1 MNKSKIE
8 ILTLFLIIYQLT
20 FANTIS
26 IVLHNTKRKENN
38 SKKMTH
44 LVTYNQIID
53 NLSLLEGKLL
63 NGRLTEEEF
72 NLIFK
77 LKIIMDNQKRKMK
90 APAVYWYSRQGR

>member
-1 MNKSKIE
+1 MNISKIE
-8 ILTLFLIIYQLT
+8 ILTLFFIIYHLT
-20 FANTIS
+20 CANTIS
-26 IVLHNTKRKENN
+26 IVLHGTKRKENN
-38 SKKMTH
+38 SKKITH

-63 NGRLTEEEF
+63 NGRLTDEEL

-77 LKIIMDNQKRKMK
+77 LKIIMDKQKRRMK